1 MRTLRIFFRSI
12 LLVVTFLMIAVYTQA
27 QSESAVSHNELA
39 QEQEQEKT
47 LRGKELHLTE
57 AENPLTKAER
67 AWLKEH
73 PRVRVAIMNN
83 WPPLNF
89 VNDKGMPEGIGVNY
103 FRLLQKRIDVDFEIV
118 PGIFADN
125 IQAVKEKRIDVLMDV
140 NPLVDREKYLHFTQ
154 PYLTIPHVIVAR
166 INGPYYENEKTL
178 IGKTVVLERG
188 SSIAQYFRE
197 NFPSVKV
204 AEHKDTVSCLQAV
217 AKGEA
222 DAYVGN
228 RVVAAYFKAMEVL
241 YTLQIQ
247 GSFSARESIL
257 ALGVRKDWPE
267 FAGILDKALDSLSYE
282 EQKGILQRWVDRAE
296 QVLGIN
302 LKQNEKT
309 WLYRNRNI
317 RLGVDPAWMP
327 FEGIGPE
334 GQYEGMSSEYVSW
347 LNDKLNTAMVPVYGL
362 SWSEVMERA
371 KSGQIDVLP
380 AATPT
385 PERRK
390 FLNFTRPYVSIPM
403 VLINAEKTPFIN
415 GLDDLQGKRVAV
427 VKGYASEEYLKTNHP
442 TINVVSVSNLKRAL
456 NAVLAGKADA
466 VLDNMASITYTIR
479 LNDLSGLKIAA
490 TTQYT
495 FNLAL
500 GVRKDWPEFIDILDR
515 ALMTIP
521 DSTKRSFYDRWVN
534 IQVQSRVDWKY
545 VWRVGMGTSA
555 VVLLILSV
563 ILRWNRKLAHEVD
576 RRRHVEER
584 TRLILDSAGDG
595 IFGVNQDDCVTF
607 INDAAAT
614 MLGYNI
620 DELIGSQVHTKIHH
634 SHQDGTPYSEVE
646 CPMNKAFTSG
656 STNTVTDEVL
666 WRKDGTSFPV
676 EYSATPLFS
685 EDRVSG
691 AVVVFRDVSERKAG
705 EDALRQSEERY
716 ALVVTGANDGIWD
729 WNVETDEFYFSPRY
743 MEMLGYGPNEF
754 PHQFE
759 NITKLIDH
767 NDLEHLLHNDI
778 RPCLEGDKDDYEV
791 EYRMRHKDGKWL
803 WILSRGVTVKNDTGK
818 VVRVAG
824 THSDITERKRMEEAL
839 SAERERLQGILDN
852 SPVGIAFSTKRIIRF
867 ANPMFRKMF
876 GIDIG
881 DSALDMYVAPEE
893 RDKLIEKLKAE
904 GKVENYELQLYGR
917 GGDIRDILIT
927 YLPIQ
932 YEGEDGVLGWLL
944 DISDRKRAE
953 LEIREKYDELARFR
967 RLAVGREKKMIE
979 LKREINEL
987 LKSSGL
993 PKKYKIH

>member
-1 MRTLRIFFRSI
+1 MRALCIFFRLI
-12 LLVVTFLMIAVYTQA
+12 LLVITCLMIAVYTQA
-27 QSESAVSHNELA
+27 QSKSAVSQNELT
-39 QEQEQEKT
+39 QEQEEEKT
-47 LRGKELHLTE
+47 LKGKELHLTE
-57 AENPLTKAER
+57 AENPLTKDER

-103 FRLLQKRIDVDFEIV
+103 LRLLQKRVGVDFEIV

-140 NPLVDREKYLHFTQ
+140 SPLAGREKYLTFTV
-154 PYLTIPHVIVAR
+154 PYLTIPHVIIAWR
-166 INGPYYENEKTL
+166 KGPYYEN
-178 IGKTVVLERG
+178 GKALTGKIVALEHGSENVL
-188 SSIAQYFRE
+188 YFHD
-197 NFPSVKV
+197 NFPSVKIIEYENT
-204 AEHKDTVSCLQAV
+204 ATCLQAV

-228 RVVAAYFKAMEVL
+228 RVVAAYFMAMEVL

-267 FAGILDKALDSLSYE
+267 LAGILDKALDSLSYE
-282 EQKGILQRWVDRAE
+282 EQRGILQRWVDRAE

-302 LKQNEKT
+302 LKQKEKA

-327 FEGIGPE
+327 FEGFGE
-334 GQYEGMSSEYVSW
+334 QGQYAGMSSEYISW
-347 LNDKLNTAMVPVYGL
+347 LNGKLNINMTPVSGL
-362 SWSEVMERA
+362 TWTEVLERA
-371 KSGQIDVLP
+371 KSGQIDMLSAV
-380 AATPT
+380 APT

-390 FLNFTRPYVSIPM
+390 FMNFTRPYVSIPM
-403 VLINAEKTPFIN
+403 VLVNAEQTTFIN

-427 VKGYASEEYLKTNHP
+427 VKGYVSEEYLKTNHP
-442 TINVVSVSNLKRAL
+442 AINVVSVTNLKHAL
-456 NAVLAGKADA
+456 DAVLTGKADA
-466 VLDNMASITYTIR
+466 VLDNTAVLAYTIR
-479 LNDLSGLKIAA
+479 LNNMNGLKIAA

-495 FNLAL
+495 FDLAL
-500 GVRKDWPEFIDILDR
+500 GVRKDWPELINILNR

-534 IQVQSRVDWKY
+534 IQVESRVDWKF
-545 VWRVGMGTSA
+545 VWRVGFATLA
-555 VVLLILSV
+555 VVILILGV

-576 RRRHVEER
+576 RRRYVEER
-584 TRLILDSAGDG
+584 TRLVLDSAGDG
-595 IFGVNQDDCVTF
+595 IFGVNQNGCITF
-607 INDAAAT
+607 VNDAAAT
-614 MLGYNI
+614 MLGYNT
-620 DELIGSQVHTKIHH
+620 DEIIGSQVHDKIHH
-634 SHQDGTPYSEVE
+634 SHQDGTPYSELK

-676 EYSATPLFS
+676 EYSATPIFS

-691 AVVVFRDVSERKAG
+691 AVVVFRDVSERKAA

-759 NITKLIDH
+759 NIMKLINH
-767 NDLEHLLHNDI
+767 NDFEHVLHTDI
-778 RPCLEGDKDDYEV
+778 RPCLEGEKDDYEV

-803 WILSRGVTVKNDTGK
+803 WILARGVAVKNDTGK

-839 SAERERLQGILDN
+839 SAERERLLGILDN
-852 SPVGIAFSTKRIIRF
+852 SPVGIAFSTKGIIHF
-867 ANPMFRKMF
+867 ANPMFREMF

-893 RDKLIEKLKAE
+893 RDKLIEKLKAA
-904 GKVENYELQLYGR
+904 GKVENYELQLYGY

-932 YEGEDGVLGWLL
+932 YEGEDGILGWLL